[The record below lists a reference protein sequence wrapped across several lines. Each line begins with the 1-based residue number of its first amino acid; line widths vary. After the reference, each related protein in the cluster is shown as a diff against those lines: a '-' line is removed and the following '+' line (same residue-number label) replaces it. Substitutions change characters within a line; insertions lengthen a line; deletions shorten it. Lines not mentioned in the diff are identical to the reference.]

1 MGSAL
6 FRTALIVLVLLA
18 SPKVFSFALSKQCI
32 EAPKRK
38 YACDNMIYTS
48 IKRGESKTLVCVCK
62 PDRKAIFSLL
72 EKDNIATQRIEI
84 RKLLAKHQ
92 MTKAQLIEILNQ
104 IN

>member
-6 FRTALIVLVLLA
+6 LRTALIALMLFV

-48 IKRGESKTLVCVCK
+48 IKRGESKALVCVCK
-62 PDRKAIFSLL
+62 TDKEAIFSLL
-72 EKDNIATQRIEI
+72 AKNNIATQRFEI

-92 MTKAQLIEILNQ
+92 MTKAQLIDVLNQ